1 MPRLL
6 QKLFSSE
13 KIRIPREL
21 DEGSLPFQIASNIS
35 LQEYNSFIES
45 KEISGYKL
53 DYKKGTVYIVEM
65 CSSEREAVVEIV
77 GDAFREL
84 CPRAIYGLRTNAPIQ
99 ILAQPLHEVPDGTRR
114 GPDLAVRPH
123 SNFVPNP
130 PVPHPG
136 PPPGDIRGN
145 PYARII
151 AEVAVSQSNSDLN
164 EKCRLWKRQSY
175 VRSVIGIKLY
185 KILNTRDAS
194 GYRERAMKATL
205 WRQGIARQKWYFGTV
220 DKNGNQF
227 PTGTNVCNAANDPN
241 FIINIPVR
249 DIFYDP
255 QILTIGY
262 TGPLAIPLTAL
273 YNANAVIDLYE
284 VQQAVLMNQ
293 TK

>member
-136 PPPGDIRGN
+136 PPPGEPLCED
-145 PYARII
+145 
-151 AEVAVSQSNSDLN
+151 NS
-164 EKCRLWKRQSY
+164 RR
-175 VRSVIGIKLY
+175 IKLY